1 MGDIARVLII
11 LGILLIIVGLAIAVM
26 QKTPFFGKLP
36 GDIVIRKEHFT
47 FYFPLATSIVISII
61 VSLIAYLIGKFR

>member
-1 MGDIARVLII
+1 MARVFII
-11 LGILLIIVGLAIAVM
+11 LGILLIVIGLAMAVL
-26 QKTPFFGKLP
+26 QKAPFFGKFP